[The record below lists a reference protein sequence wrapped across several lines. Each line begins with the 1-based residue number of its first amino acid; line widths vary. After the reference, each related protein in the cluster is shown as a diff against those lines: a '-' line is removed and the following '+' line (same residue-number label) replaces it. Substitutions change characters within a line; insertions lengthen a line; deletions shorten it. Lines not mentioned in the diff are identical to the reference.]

1 MLFLQKITD
10 YFVNNFSYIIIQ
22 NKIITNLLIPP

>member
-1 MLFLQKITD
+1 MLFLQKSAD

-22 NKIITNLLIPP
+22 NKIVTNYLILS